1 MATTQN
7 TYTGDGST
15 TNYSFTF
22 EYLDQSDVKAE
33 LDGTATT
40 AFTFVNATTLGFN
53 TAPGNGVAIRIF
65 RDTSTETLKATFFP
79 GSAIKAEDLNTNFTQ
94 NNFASQESK
103 ADSSQAPQALANSV
117 TAVNTANSAA
127 SDASVA
133 LAAVNNVVA
142 AQAVA
147 DVAALAA
154 LNTSG
159 LSAQDQVEVFNST
172 NIQTYNT
179 TYPSAPQ
186 ITGAPVG
193 FVGATDVTVKLAW
206 TGSAWTW
213 NSYFAT
219 DPDNRY
225 QPLDAGLTYLD
236 GLNFTDETT
245 FKQSLDLEIG
255 VDLQA
260 YDANTAKLDSPQTF
274 TGSVTASSF
283 FGDGSDLSNIEFGT
297 TNFVASGAIG
307 NGDAVVINTD
317 GTVSV
322 ISSTGSISSIGSE
335 TVVDSSSTGDVDY
348 PAAVYDSTNNKVVV
362 AYERGTVGYAVV
374 GTVSG
379 TSISFGSPVTFFSN
393 AASHIS
399 AAFANGK
406 VVIAWYYSTTG
417 YAVVGT
423 VSGTSISFGNQ
434 ETFDAGSISYVNTIY
449 DSTND
454 KVVIAYRNTTDA
466 NDPGYGIVGTI
477 SGTSIS
483 FGSPVN
489 FVDNPN
495 YISATFANGKVV
507 ISYRKDAE
515 GYGIVGTVSGTS
527 ISFGSAT
534 VFYNQQFNET
544 VSTYDSINDKVIIA
558 YNDVILGVGSAVV
571 GTVSGTSISFGN
583 PVQFHNGV
591 VDGLSITYAKGE
603 VIIVYSSENFA
614 PDVCQT
620 IIGEVSQSD
629 NSINFGTPITLKTQ
643 DMNFSAVTYDST
655 NDKVVIFKNASSIN
669 LSAFVYQQ
677 DAVVSNLTSD
687 NFIGIAAEAISNGA
701 TGKINIIGG
710 VNPSQTGLTV
720 AKKYYVH
727 RNGTLNTSVETVG
740 PGTVPP
746 PKLIAGTAISSTKL
760 IVKN

>member
-33 LDGTATT
+33 LDGTVTT

-283 FGDGSDLSNIEFGT
+283 FGDGSNLSNIEFGT

-307 NGDAVVINTD
+307 NGDTVVINTD

-322 ISSTGSISSIGSE
+322 ISSTGSLSSIGSE
-335 TVVDSSSTGDVDY
+335 TVVDSITGDVDY

-362 AYERGTVGYAVV
+362 AYERGSAGYAV
-374 GTVSG
+374 
-379 TSISFGSPVTFFSN
+379 
-393 AASHIS
+393 
-399 AAFANGK
+399 
-406 VVIAWYYSTTG
+406 
-417 YAVVGT
+417 
-423 VSGTSISFGNQ
+423 
-434 ETFDAGSISYVNTIY
+434 
-449 DSTND
+449 
-454 KVVIAYRNTTDA
+454 
-466 NDPGYGIVGTI
+466 
-477 SGTSIS
+477 
-483 FGSPVN
+483 
-489 FVDNPN
+489 
-495 YISATFANGKVV
+495 
-507 ISYRKDAE
+507 
-515 GYGIVGTVSGTS
+515 VGTVSGTS

-534 VFYNQQFNET
+534 VFYNHPFNKT

-558 YNDVILGVGSAVV
+558 YSDLFLVVGSAVV

-583 PVQFHNGV
+583 PVQFYNGD
-591 VDGLSITYAKGE
+591 VDGLSITSANGE
-603 VIIVYSSENFA
+603 VVIVYSSEIYN

-629 NSINFGTPITLKTQ
+629 NSINFGTPITLESQ
-643 DMNFSAVTYDST
+643 DMNYSAVTYDST
-655 NDKVVIFKNASSIN
+655 NDKVVIFKNATSVD

-677 DAVVSNLTSD
+677 DSVVSNLTSD

-727 RNGTLNTSVETVG
+727 RNGTLNTSVETIG

-746 PKLIAGTAISSTKL
+746 QKLIAGTAISSTKL
-760 IVKN
+760 IVKS

>member
-33 LDGTATT
+33 LDGTVTT

-117 TAVNTANSAA
+117 AAVNTANSAA

-147 DVAALAA
+147 DVAALAV

-283 FGDGSDLSNIEFGT
+283 FGDGSNLSNIEFGA

-322 ISSTGSISSIGSE
+322 ISSTGSLSSIGSE
-335 TVVDSSSTGDVDY
+335 TVVDSITGDVDY

-362 AYERGTVGYAVV
+362 AYERGSAGYAVV

-379 TSISFGSPVTFFSN
+379 TSISFGSPVTFFSSGVSN
-393 AASHIS
+393 IS
-399 AAFANGK
+399 IAFANGK
-406 VVIAWYYSTTG
+406 VVIAFTYSTTG
-417 YAVVGT
+417 RAVVGT
-423 VSGTSISFGNQ
+423 VSGTSISFGN
-434 ETFDAGSISYVNTIY
+434 TDSFDSGSISYVNAIY

-454 KVVIAYRNTTDA
+454 KVVIAYKNNSDA
-466 NDPGYGIVGTI
+466 GAPGYAIVCTI
-477 SGTSIS
+477 SGTSTS

-489 FVDNPN
+489 FVDNPD

-507 ISYRKDAE
+507 ISYRKDPG
-515 GYGIVGTVSGTS
+515 GYAVVGTVSGTS

-534 VFYNQQFNET
+534 VFYNQTFDET
-544 VSTYDSINDKVIIA
+544 VSTYDSTNDKVIIA
-558 YNDVILGVGSAVV
+558 YNGLLLGVGSAVV

-583 PVQFHNGV
+583 PVQFHNGD
-591 VDGLSITYAKGE
+591 VDGLSITYANGE

-614 PDVCQT
+614 PDICQT

-629 NSINFGTPITLKTQ
+629 NSINFGTPITLESQ
-643 DMNFSAVTYDST
+643 DMNYSAVTYDST
-655 NDKVVIFKNASSIN
+655 NDKVVIFKNATSVD

-677 DAVVSNLTSD
+677 DSVVSNLTSD

-710 VNPSQTGLTV
+710 VNSSQTGLTV

-746 PKLIAGTAISSTKL
+746 QKLIAGTAISSTKL
-760 IVKN
+760 IVKS